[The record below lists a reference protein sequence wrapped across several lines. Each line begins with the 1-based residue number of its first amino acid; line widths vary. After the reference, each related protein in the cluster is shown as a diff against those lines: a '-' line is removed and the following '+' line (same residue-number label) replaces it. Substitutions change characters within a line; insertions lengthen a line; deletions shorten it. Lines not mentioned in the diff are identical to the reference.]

1 MASVSSQPQFRYTQP
16 PSKVLHLR
24 NLPWE
29 CTEEEL
35 IELGKPFGKVVNTK
49 CNVGA
54 NRNQA
59 FIEFADL
66 NQAIAMIS
74 YYASSS
80 EPAQVRGKTV
90 YLQYSNRQE
99 IVNNKT
105 TADIAGNVLL
115 VTIEGQDARLV
126 SIDVLHLVRKIF
138 GLSCFPFWQDH
149 VKGIISNGSLVH
161 PEKEHMCVCLLSPFL
176 NTTSLPYS
184 SLLTS
189 NSYLL
194 GACEPGSL
202 IECLSLSWHSAEA
215 MVYSVNMFYYFCL
228 DAEDLELIMQVFS
241 AFGFVH
247 KITTFEKTAGFQAL
261 VQFSDAET
269 ATSAKN
275 ALDGRIIPRYLLS
288 ENISPCTLRITYS
301 AHTDLSVKFQSHRS
315 RDYTNPYLPVA
326 PSAIDG
332 SNQFNLGLDG
342 KKLEPESNV
351 LLASIENMQYA
362 VTLDVLHMVFSA
374 FGPVQKIA
382 MFDKN
387 GALQALIQ
395 YPDVQTAI
403 VAKEALE
410 GHCIYDGGF
419 CKLHL
424 SYSRHTDLSIKVNND
439 RSRDY
444 TIPNPAMVN
453 PQPSVLGQQ
462 PVQTMGHQYN
472 GTQYAPGVQQQQ
484 PTMPPQPS
492 AGWGS
497 SAVSPMPQP
506 MMNNHNPYIPPAS
519 MPQMTPGMMQM
530 PGQGGIPPFRP
541 THM

>member
-105 TADIAGNVLL
+105 TADVAGNVLL

-126 SIDVLHLVRKIF
+126 SIDVLHL
-138 GLSCFPFWQDH
+138 DH
-149 VKGIISNGSLVH
+149 VKGNISNGSLVH
-161 PEKEHMCVCLLSPFL
+161 REKEHTC
-176 NTTSLPYS
+176 
-184 SLLTS
+184 
-189 NSYLL
+189 
-194 GACEPGSL
+194 
-202 IECLSLSWHSAEA
+202 
-215 MVYSVNMFYYFCL
+215 
-228 DAEDLELIMQVFS
+228 VFS

-288 ENISPCTLRITYS
+288 ENIAPCTLRITYS

-332 SNQFNLGLDG
+332 SGQFSLGLDG

-387 GALQALIQ
+387 GGVQALIQ
-395 YPDVQTAI
+395 YPDVQTAV

-419 CKLHL
+419 CKLHI

-453 PQPSVLGQQ
+453 PQPSILGQQ
-462 PVQTMGHQYN
+462 PVQTVGATAAHQYN
-472 GTQYAPGVQQQQ
+472 GTQYAP
-484 PTMPPQPS
+484 PHPQPS
-492 AGWGS
+492 AGWASGVPAVPQ
-497 SAVSPMPQP
+497 SAAGQMTS
-506 MMNNHNPYIPPAS
+506 HPYMPPAS
-519 MPQMTPGMMQM
+519 MPQMTPAGMMQM
-530 PGQGGIPPFRP
+530 PAHSGVPPAGAVPPYRP
-541 THM
+541 NPM

>member
-54 NRNQA
+54 NKNQA
-59 FIEFADL
+59 FIEFGDL

-80 EPAQVRGKTV
+80 EPAQIRGKTV

-105 TADIAGNVLL
+105 SADTAGNVLL
-115 VTIEGQDARLV
+115 VTIEGNEAREV
-126 SIDVLHLVRKIF
+126 SIDVLHLV
-138 GLSCFPFWQDH
+138 
-149 VKGIISNGSLVH
+149 
-161 PEKEHMCVCLLSPFL
+161 
-176 NTTSLPYS
+176 
-184 SLLTS
+184 
-189 NSYLL
+189 
-194 GACEPGSL
+194 
-202 IECLSLSWHSAEA
+202 
-215 MVYSVNMFYYFCL
+215 
-228 DAEDLELIMQVFS
+228 FS
-241 AFGFVH
+241 AFGYVH

-261 VQFSDAET
+261 IQFSDTET
-269 ATSAKN
+269 ASAAKE
-275 ALDGRIIPRYLLS
+275 ALDGRFIPSYLIPNLMG
-288 ENISPCTLRITYS
+288 PCSLKITYS

-326 PSAIDG
+326 ASAIDTTG
-332 SNQFNLGLDG
+332 QLGVGLDG

-351 LLASIENMQYA
+351 LLASIENMQYP
-362 VTLDVLHMVFSA
+362 VSLDVIHMVFSTL
-374 FGPVQKIA
+374 GPVQKIA

-387 GALQALIQ
+387 GGVQALVQ
-395 YPDVQTAI
+395 YPDIQTAV

-410 GHCIYDGGF
+410 GHCIYDGGY

-424 SYSRHTDLSIKVNND
+424 SFSRHTDLSIKVNND

-444 TIPNPAMVN
+444 TLPNPAIMAA
-453 PQPSVLGQQ
+453 QPSILGQQ
-462 PVQTMGHQYN
+462 PPPMTG
-472 GTQYAPGVQQQQ
+472 GGAPGVLYAPPGGYAGPPASSAWGGQGVGAPQSMPMQMQ
-484 PTMPPQPS
+484 NYPYMPPGGAPPGTLPPSSMPQGTMPP
-492 AGWGS
+492 GNM
-497 SAVSPMPQP
+497 SPELRLCVQHMHHGGLP
-506 MMNNHNPYIPPAS
+506 PYS
-519 MPQMTPGMMQM
+519 Q
-530 PGQGGIPPFRP
+530 
-541 THM
+541 

>member
-105 TADIAGNVLL
+105 TADVAGNVLL
-115 VTIEGQDARLV
+115 VTIEGTDARLV
-126 SIDVLHLVRKIF
+126 SIDVLHL
-138 GLSCFPFWQDH
+138 
-149 VKGIISNGSLVH
+149 
-161 PEKEHMCVCLLSPFL
+161 
-176 NTTSLPYS
+176 
-184 SLLTS
+184 
-189 NSYLL
+189 
-194 GACEPGSL
+194 
-202 IECLSLSWHSAEA
+202 
-215 MVYSVNMFYYFCL
+215 
-228 DAEDLELIMQVFS
+228 VFS

-261 VQFSDAET
+261 VQFSDTET
-269 ATSAKN
+269 ASSAKN
-275 ALDGRIIPRYLLS
+275 ALDGRSIPRYLLPD
-288 ENISPCTLRITYS
+288 NMSPCNLRITYS

-326 PSAIDG
+326 PSAIDATG
-332 SNQFNLGLDG
+332 QFGVGLDG

-387 GALQALIQ
+387 GGLQALIQ
-395 YPDVQTAI
+395 YPDVQTAV

-444 TIPNPAMVN
+444 TIPIPAMVN
-453 PQPSVLGQQ
+453 PQPSILGQQ
-462 PVQTMGHQYN
+462 PMPMMGAPAPHQYN
-472 GTQYAPGVQQQQ
+472 GAQAQFAPNPEQPMMHQQ
-484 PTMPPQPS
+484 PP
-492 AGWGS
+492 AGWGAS
-497 SAVSPMPQP
+497 GQSGPQSMP
-506 MMNNHNPYIPPAS
+506 MMHNHHHPYMPPGS
-519 MPQMTPGMMQM
+519 MPQMAPGMMQPM
-530 PGQGGIPPFRP
+530 QGQGSAPHPGTMPHNRP
-541 THM
+541 DQMQ

>member
-1 MASVSSQPQFRYTQP
+1 MSLGLLSEMASVSTQQQFRYTQP

-29 CTEEEL
+29 CTEDEL
-35 IELGKPFGKVVNTK
+35 IELGKLFGKVVNTK

-105 TADIAGNVLL
+105 AADVAGNVLL
-115 VTIEGQDARLV
+115 VTIEGEDARLV
-126 SIDVLHLVRKIF
+126 SIDVLHL
-138 GLSCFPFWQDH
+138 
-149 VKGIISNGSLVH
+149 
-161 PEKEHMCVCLLSPFL
+161 
-176 NTTSLPYS
+176 
-184 SLLTS
+184 
-189 NSYLL
+189 
-194 GACEPGSL
+194 
-202 IECLSLSWHSAEA
+202 
-215 MVYSVNMFYYFCL
+215 
-228 DAEDLELIMQVFS
+228 VFS

-269 ATSAKN
+269 ATSAKD
-275 ALDGRIIPRYLLS
+275 ALDGRSIPRYLLP
-288 ENISPCTLRITYS
+288 EHIGPCGLKITYS
-301 AHTDLSVKFQSHRS
+301 GHSDLSVKFQSHRS

-326 PSAIDG
+326 QSAMEG
-332 SNQFNLGLDG
+332 SGQPMVGLDG
-342 KKLEPESNV
+342 KRLEAESNV
-351 LLASIENMQYA
+351 LLASIENMQYT

-387 GALQALIQ
+387 GGLQALIQ
-395 YPDVQTAI
+395 YPDIQTAV
-403 VAKEALE
+403 VAKETLE

-419 CKLHL
+419 CKLHI
-424 SYSRHTDLSIKVNND
+424 SYSRHTDLSIKVNNE

-444 TIPNPAMVN
+444 TIPNVPPPVVN
-453 PQPSVLGQQ
+453 AQPSILGQH
-462 PVQTMGHQYN
+462 PVPMTGPPPQHYN
-472 GTQYAPGVQQQQ
+472 GAQYAPVTEQTLMSHSQ
-484 PTMPPQPS
+484 
-492 AGWGS
+492 AGWGTG
-497 SAVSPMPQP
+497 PPQS
-506 MMNNHNPYIPPAS
+506 MQQMHNNPYTPSAMVPP
-519 MPQMTPGMMQM
+519 QTTPGMQF
-530 PGQGGIPPFRP
+530 PSHIQ
-541 THM
+541 

>member
-115 VTIEGQDARLV
+115 ITIEGQDARLV
-126 SIDVLHLVRKIF
+126 SIDVLHL
-138 GLSCFPFWQDH
+138 
-149 VKGIISNGSLVH
+149 
-161 PEKEHMCVCLLSPFL
+161 
-176 NTTSLPYS
+176 
-184 SLLTS
+184 
-189 NSYLL
+189 
-194 GACEPGSL
+194 
-202 IECLSLSWHSAEA
+202 
-215 MVYSVNMFYYFCL
+215 
-228 DAEDLELIMQVFS
+228 VFS

-288 ENISPCTLRITYS
+288 DSIAPCTLRITYS

-332 SNQFNLGLDG
+332 NCQFNLGLDG

-374 FGPVQKIA
+374 FGPIQKIA

-395 YPDVQTAI
+395 YPDIQTAI

-424 SYSRHTDLSIKVNND
+424 SYSRHTDLSIKLNND

-444 TIPNPAMVN
+444 TVANPALVN
-453 PQPSVLGQQ
+453 PQPPVLGQQ
-462 PVQTMGHQYN
+462 PIQTMGQAGHQYN
-472 GTQYAPGVQQQQ
+472 GTQYPAPGMGQSM
-484 PTMPPQPS
+484 MPPQPS
-492 AGWGS
+492 AGWGAS
-497 SAVSPMPQP
+497 DVPAMPQSMP
-506 MMNNHNPYIPPAS
+506 LQMTNHNPYAPPAS
-519 MPQMTPGMMQM
+519 MSQMSHGMMQM
-530 PGQGGIPPFRP
+530 PGQSGIPSPASTMPHFRP
-541 THM
+541 NHM